1 MEEAL
6 IIKGR
11 GFEMSFASETKNELA
26 RITPEKK
33 CCTIAEIAG
42 FMRFAGSIGL
52 AGGGKF
58 RVSMTTPNNAVV
70 RHYKSLISSYFKVD
84 TDIEVGLTETFDRGK
99 QYTITI
105 DPDNNSE
112 MILREAGILMV
123 REGLNSFSDGI
134 YDGLIRTKCCRK
146 AYLRGAFLASG
157 TLANPE
163 KSYHLE
169 ISTQSELLA
178 RDLRRLI
185 NTFVDITPRIVTR
198 KKGYGVYLKAREQIA
213 DTLAIMG
220 ASGQYFAFQDV
231 MMKKDL
237 MNHAHRAENLDN
249 ANIDKAVRAAQEQ
262 VDWIRRI
269 DKKRGLASLSPKLQ
283 EVAQLRLDHPD
294 AGLEELGQ
302 MLDPPLSKSG
312 VNGRLRRLGEI
323 AKGL

>member
-1 MEEAL
+1 
-6 IIKGR
+6 
-11 GFEMSFASETKNELA
+11 MSFSSETKNELA

-58 RVSMTTPNNAVV
+58 RISMTTQNIAVV
-70 RHYKSLISSYFKVD
+70 RHYKSLIGSYFNVD
-84 TDIEVGLTETFDRGK
+84 TDIEVGRGEGFDRGK

-123 REGLNSFSDGI
+123 REGMNSISDGI

-157 TLANPE
+157 TVASPD

-169 ISTQSELLA
+169 ITTGSQLLA

-185 NTFVDITPRIVTR
+185 NTFDDITPKIVER
-198 KKGYGVYLKAREQIA
+198 KKGYGVYLKAREQVA

-220 ASGQYFAFQDV
+220 ATGQYFHFQDV
-231 MMKKDL
+231 MMRKDL
-237 MNHAHRAENLDN
+237 MKQAHRAENLDN
-249 ANIDKAVRAAQEQ
+249 ANIDKAIRAAQEQ
-262 VDWIRRI
+262 VEWIRKI
-269 DKKRGLASLSPKLQ
+269 DEKRGLASLSAKLQ
-283 EVAQLRLDHPD
+283 EVAELRLEHPD

-302 MLDPPLSKSG
+302 LLDPPLSKSG

>member
-58 RVSMTTPNNAVV
+58 RISMTTPNNAVV
-70 RHYKSLISSYFKVD
+70 RHYKSLISNYFKVN
-84 TDIEVGLTETFDRGK
+84 TDIEVGLTETLDRGK

-123 REGLNSFSDGI
+123 REGMNSFSDGI

>member
-1 MEEAL
+1 
-6 IIKGR
+6 
-11 GFEMSFASETKNELA
+11 MSFSSETKNELA

-58 RVSMTTPNNAVV
+58 RISMTTQNNAVV
-70 RHYKSLISSYFKVD
+70 RHYKSLIGSYFNVD
-84 TDIEVGLTETFDRGK
+84 TDIEVGRGEGFDRGK
-99 QYTITI
+99 PYTITI

-123 REGLNSFSDGI
+123 REGMNSISDGI

-157 TLANPE
+157 TVASPD

-169 ISTQSELLA
+169 ITTGSQLLA

-185 NTFVDITPRIVTR
+185 NTFDDITPKIVER
-198 KKGYGVYLKAREQIA
+198 KKGYGVYLKAREQVA

-220 ASGQYFAFQDV
+220 ATGQYFHFQDV
-231 MMKKDL
+231 MMRKDL
-237 MNHAHRAENLDN
+237 MNQAHRAENLDN
-249 ANIDKAVRAAQEQ
+249 ANIDKAIRAAQEQ
-262 VDWIRRI
+262 VEWIRKI
-269 DKKRGLASLSPKLQ
+269 DEKRGLASLSAKLQ
-283 EVAQLRLDHPD
+283 EVAELRLEHPD

-302 MLDPPLSKSG
+302 LLDPPLSKSG

>member
-1 MEEAL
+1 
-6 IIKGR
+6 
-11 GFEMSFASETKNELA
+11 MSFSSETKNELA

-58 RVSMTTPNNAVV
+58 RISMTTQNIAVV
-70 RHYKSLISSYFKVD
+70 RHYKSLIGSYFNVD
-84 TDIEVGLTETFDRGK
+84 TDIEVGRGEGFDRGK

-123 REGLNSFSDGI
+123 REGMNSISDGI

-157 TLANPE
+157 TVASPD

-169 ISTQSELLA
+169 ITTGSQLLA

-185 NTFVDITPRIVTR
+185 NTFDDITPKIVER
-198 KKGYGVYLKAREQIA
+198 KKGYGVYLKAREQVA

-220 ASGQYFAFQDV
+220 ATGQYFHFQDV
-231 MMKKDL
+231 MMRKDL
-237 MNHAHRAENLDN
+237 MNQAHRAENLDN
-249 ANIDKAVRAAQEQ
+249 ANIDKAIRAAQEQ
-262 VDWIRRI
+262 VEWIRKI
-269 DKKRGLASLSPKLQ
+269 DEKRGLASLSAKLQ
-283 EVAQLRLDHPD
+283 EVAELRLEHPD

-302 MLDPPLSKSG
+302 LLDPPLSKSG

>member
-1 MEEAL
+1 
-6 IIKGR
+6 
-11 GFEMSFASETKNELA
+11 MSFSSETKNELA

-58 RVSMTTPNNAVV
+58 RISMTTQNIAVV
-70 RHYKSLISSYFKVD
+70 RHYKSLIGSYFNVD
-84 TDIEVGLTETFDRGK
+84 TDIEVGRGEGFDRGK

-123 REGLNSFSDGI
+123 REGMNSISDGI

-157 TLANPE
+157 TVASPD

-169 ISTQSELLA
+169 ITTGSQLLA

-185 NTFVDITPRIVTR
+185 NTFDDITPKIVER
-198 KKGYGVYLKAREQIA
+198 KKGYGVYLKAREQVA

-220 ASGQYFAFQDV
+220 ATGQYFHFQDV
-231 MMKKDL
+231 MMRKDL
-237 MNHAHRAENLDN
+237 MNQAHRAENLDN
-249 ANIDKAVRAAQEQ
+249 ANIDKAIRAAQEQ
-262 VDWIRRI
+262 VEWIRKI
-269 DKKRGLASLSPKLQ
+269 DEKRGLASLSTKLQ
-283 EVAQLRLDHPD
+283 EVAELRLEHPD

-302 MLDPPLSKSG
+302 LLDPPLSKSG

>member
-1 MEEAL
+1 
-6 IIKGR
+6 
-11 GFEMSFASETKNELA
+11 MSFSSETKNELA

-58 RVSMTTPNNAVV
+58 RISMTTQNIAVV
-70 RHYKSLISSYFKVD
+70 RHYKSLIGSYFNVD
-84 TDIEVGLTETFDRGK
+84 TDIEVGRGEGFDRGK

-123 REGLNSFSDGI
+123 REGMNSISDGI

-146 AYLRGAFLASG
+146 SYLRGAFLASG
-157 TLANPE
+157 TVASPD

-169 ISTQSELLA
+169 ITTGSQLLA

-185 NTFVDITPRIVTR
+185 NTFDDITPKIVER
-198 KKGYGVYLKAREQIA
+198 KKGYGVYLKAREQVA

-220 ASGQYFAFQDV
+220 ATGQYFHFQDV
-231 MMKKDL
+231 MMRKDL
-237 MNHAHRAENLDN
+237 MNQAHRAENLDN
-249 ANIDKAVRAAQEQ
+249 ANIDKAIRAAQEQ
-262 VDWIRRI
+262 VEWIRKI
-269 DKKRGLASLSPKLQ
+269 DEKRGLASLSAKLQ
-283 EVAQLRLDHPD
+283 EVAELRLEHPD

-302 MLDPPLSKSG
+302 LLDPPLSKSG

>member
-1 MEEAL
+1 
-6 IIKGR
+6 
-11 GFEMSFASETKNELA
+11 MSFSSETQNELA

-58 RVSMTTPNNAVV
+58 RISMTTQNNAVV
-70 RHYKSLISSYFKVD
+70 RHYKSLIGSYFNVD
-84 TDIEVGLTETFDRGK
+84 TDIEVGRGEGFDRGK

-123 REGLNSFSDGI
+123 REGMNSISDGI

-157 TLANPE
+157 TVASPD

-169 ISTQSELLA
+169 ITTGSQLLA

-185 NTFVDITPRIVTR
+185 NTFDDITPKIVER
-198 KKGYGVYLKAREQIA
+198 KKGYGVYLKAREQVA
-213 DTLAIMG
+213 DTLEIMG
-220 ASGQYFAFQDV
+220 ATGQYFHFQDV
-231 MMKKDL
+231 MMRKDL
-237 MNHAHRAENLDN
+237 MNQAHRAENLDN
-249 ANIDKAVRAAQEQ
+249 ANIDKAIRAAQEQ
-262 VDWIRRI
+262 VEWIRKI
-269 DKKRGLASLSPKLQ
+269 DEKRGLASLSAKLQ
-283 EVAQLRLDHPD
+283 EVAELRLEHPD

-302 MLDPPLSKSG
+302 LLDPPLSKSG

>member
-1 MEEAL
+1 
-6 IIKGR
+6 
-11 GFEMSFASETKNELA
+11 MSFASETKSELA
-26 RITPEKK
+26 RITPKKK

-42 FMRFAGSIGL
+42 FMRFAGRLGL

-58 RVSMTTPNNAVV
+58 RIAMTTKSNAVV
-70 RHYKSLISSYFKVD
+70 RHYRSLIQSYFNVD
-84 TDIEVGLTETFDRGK
+84 TEIEVGRSESAFDRGK

-105 DPDNNSE
+105 GPENNSE

-123 REGLNSFSDGI
+123 REGMNTLSDGI

-146 AYLRGAFLASG
+146 AYLRGAFLAAG
-157 TLANPE
+157 TVANPE
-163 KSYHLE
+163 RSYHLE
-169 ISTQSELLA
+169 ISTGTELLA
-178 RDLRRLI
+178 RDLRRLL
-185 NTFVDITPRIVTR
+185 NTFDDITPRIVER
-198 KKGYGVYLKAREQIA
+198 KKGCGVYLKAREQIA

-237 MNHAHRAENLDN
+237 LNQAHRAENLDN

-262 VDWIRRI
+262 VEWIRRI
-269 DKKRGLASLSPKLQ
+269 DEKRGLASLSAKLQ
-283 EVAQLRLDHPD
+283 EVAYLRLEHPD
-294 AGLEELGQ
+294 AGLEDLGQ
-302 MLDPPLSKSG
+302 MLNPPLSKSG

>member
-1 MEEAL
+1 MVYWERKAG
-6 IIKGR
+6 KK
-11 GFEMSFASETKNELA
+11 MSFASETKNELA

-58 RVSMTTPNNAVV
+58 RISMTTPHNAVV
-70 RHYKSLISSYFKVD
+70 RHYKSLIGSYFNVE
-84 TDIEVGLTETFDRGK
+84 TDIEVGRGEGFDRGK

-105 DPDNNSE
+105 DPDNKSE

-123 REGLNSFSDGI
+123 REGMNSISDGI
-134 YDGLIRTKCCRK
+134 YGGLIRTKCCRK

-157 TLANPE
+157 TMANPD

-169 ISTQSELLA
+169 IDTGSELLA

-185 NTFVDITPRIVTR
+185 NTFDDITPKIVER

-220 ASGQYFAFQDV
+220 ATGQYFAFQDV

-237 MNHAHRAENLDN
+237 LNQAHRAENLDN
-249 ANIDKAVRAAQEQ
+249 ANIDKALRAAEEQ
-262 VDWIRRI
+262 IEWIRKI
-269 DKKRGLASLSPKLQ
+269 DEKRGLASLSAKLQ
-283 EVAQLRLDHPD
+283 EVAELRLEHPD
-294 AGLEELGQ
+294 AGLEELGS
-302 MLDPPLSKSG
+302 MLHPPLSKSG